1 MILFALKQ
9 LQQCSRLNVSSRLFM
24 VVTVLL
30 MLSAQSFG
38 KAIPGKPQYLPAKQ
52 QVDVSVVN
60 RLVTYASLTYA
71 SVTNISDSTITKSQ
85 TGIQPPLVKL
95 ATVESTALS
104 ANDAQSPNQIPSPNQ
119 TLSANQRDSSYA
131 AADTGVAESSIA
143 DSRGFDWGHLYV
155 RIGIVVAG
163 GLMLMSVLLSYFNR
177 RLRREVEQRWR
188 VEEKLQD
195 SENRLSLALWGANLG
210 CWDWDL
216 DSGMVHID
224 AHGAEMLGGEAKAID
239 VDINQ
244 EDKIA
249 EIFLSLVEDMDTDEV
264 KAERHIKLCSGPRWV
279 LIRGRRLRHGS
290 GRSRA
295 FGTVMDVSTDHA
307 YQEKLVKLSITD
319 PLTGLLNR
327 RYFFDRLNQSC
338 SHCQRDNN
346 LISIALLDIDNFKGV
361 NDKFG
366 HLTGDQTLAQFA
378 QMLKED
384 CRPYDLVARFGGE
397 EFIILFFGMGKQQA
411 NKVLERY
418 QERLRTT
425 QIVAD
430 GNRLYCTFSCGI
442 ADSVEVAPGEIDP
455 NMMVKLADERLY
467 YAKEHGRNQIILE
480 SVA

>member
-1 MILFALKQ
+1 MIATLLLLPSMHAFGDVLSGD
-9 LQQCSRLNVSSRLFM
+9 LQHLSVEYLPVTLVVNTPVSMEISLQTDSSQPSGRSDNAVPMISPTKLDDSVTEADTRES
-24 VVTVLL
+24 VVT
-30 MLSAQSFG
+30 A
-38 KAIPGKPQYLPAKQ
+38 AE
-52 QVDVSVVN
+52 
-60 RLVTYASLTYA
+60 
-71 SVTNISDSTITKSQ
+71 KS
-85 TGIQPPLVKL
+85 G
-95 ATVESTALS
+95 
-104 ANDAQSPNQIPSPNQ
+104 
-119 TLSANQRDSSYA
+119 
-131 AADTGVAESSIA
+131 ADTT
-143 DSRGFDWGHLYV
+143 GFDWGHIYV
-155 RIGIVVAG
+155 RIGIVIAA
-163 GLMLMSVLLSYFNR
+163 GLMFMSVLLSYFNR

-195 SENRLSLALWGANLG
+195 SESRLSLALWGANLG

-216 DSGMVHID
+216 DTGLVHID
-224 AHGAEMLGGEAKAID
+224 AHGAEMLGGKAEALD

-249 EIFLSLVEDMDTDEV
+249 EIFLSLVEDMDSDEV
-264 KAERHIKLCSGPRWV
+264 KAERHIKVNSGSRWV
-279 LIRGRRLRHGS
+279 LIRGRRLRHSS

-346 LISIALLDIDNFKGV
+346 LISIALLDIDNFKEV
-361 NDKFG
+361 NDNYG
-366 HLTGDQTLAQFA
+366 HLAGDQTLAQFA

-397 EFIILFFGMGKQQA
+397 EFIILFFGMGKHQA

-425 QIVAD
+425 QIVTD

-442 ADSVEVAPGEIDP
+442 ADSNEIAPGKLGSNE
-455 NMMVKLADERLY
+455 MVKLADERLY
-467 YAKEHGRNQIILE
+467 YAKGNGRNQIVLE